1 MSNCHLSLSRI
12 LLVFFPTVF
21 VTGIVC
27 LVWRVNMALE
37 VSGGILRRGVCAP
50 RDLGKGRLRLSCLI
64 RGGR

>member
-1 MSNCHLSLSRI
+1 M
-12 LLVFFPTVF
+12 F